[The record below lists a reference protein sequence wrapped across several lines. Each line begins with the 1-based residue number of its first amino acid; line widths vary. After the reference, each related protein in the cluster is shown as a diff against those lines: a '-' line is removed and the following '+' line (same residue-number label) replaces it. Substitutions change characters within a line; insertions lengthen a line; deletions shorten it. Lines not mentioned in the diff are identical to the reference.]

1 MATLSKYHTFFS
13 QNKTPFYFYDTVLL
27 KQTLD
32 EIKKYSSVN
41 NCQVHY
47 ALKANTNDTL
57 LKIIKEAGF
66 GADCVS
72 GNEVKKAVELGFDS
86 TKIVFAGVGKSDD
99 EINYALQQNIF
110 CFNCES
116 IPEIEVINELAT
128 QQNKIAQIA
137 LRINPNVDAQ
147 THKYIT
153 TGLEENKF
161 GINLH
166 ELPEIL
172 ELLKN
177 CSNLKLIGLHFHIGS
192 QITDLNPF
200 KNLCT
205 RVNEI
210 QQWFQQRGYNLPHL
224 NLGGGLG
231 INYNKPDEESICDF
245 DAFFSVFKKFLKV
258 QPNQQIHFELGRAVV
273 AQCGSLI
280 SRVLYIKKGTNT
292 NFAILDAGM
301 TELIRPALYQA
312 YHKIENVTKHQVTLS
327 LSKSEIPT
335 TFRQAQDDIKT
346 FRYDVV
352 GPICESSDCFGKAVE
367 LPETLRGDLIAIRSA
382 GAYGEVMSSQYNLRD
397 KVKSFFDTEID

>member
-1 MATLSKYHTFFS
+1 MSILHKYHTFFS
-13 QNKTPFYFYDTVLL
+13 QYKTPFYFYDTNLL
-27 KQTLD
+27 KQTLA
-32 EIKKYSSVN
+32 EIKKSSSVN
-41 NCQVHY
+41 NYHVHY

-57 LKIIKEAGF
+57 LNIIKEAGF

-72 GNEVKKAVELGFDS
+72 GNEVKKAVELGFGAG
-86 TKIVFAGVGKSDD
+86 KIVFAGVGKSDD

-116 IPEIEVINELAT
+116 IPEIEVINELAK
-128 QQNKIAQIA
+128 QQNKVAQIA
-137 LRINPNVDAQ
+137 LRINPNIDAQ

-161 GINLH
+161 GINFH
-166 ELPEIL
+166 ELTDVL
-172 ELLKN
+172 GVLKN
-177 CSNLKLIGLHFHIGS
+177 CTNLKLIGLHFHIGS

-210 QQWFQQRGYNLPHL
+210 QQWFQQRGYQLPHL
-224 NLGGGLG
+224 NVGGGLG

-245 DAFFSVFKKFLKV
+245 DAFFSVFKKFLYV

-292 NFAILDAGM
+292 NFVILDAGM

-312 YHKIENVTKHQVTLS
+312 YHKIEKIQDLRFKIQEDKTLDF
-327 LSKSEIPT
+327 KP
-335 TFRQAQDDIKT
+335 QT

-367 LPETLRGDLIAIRSA
+367 LPETLRGDIMAIRSA

-397 KVKSFFDTEID
+397 KVKSYFDVELKSGSSV